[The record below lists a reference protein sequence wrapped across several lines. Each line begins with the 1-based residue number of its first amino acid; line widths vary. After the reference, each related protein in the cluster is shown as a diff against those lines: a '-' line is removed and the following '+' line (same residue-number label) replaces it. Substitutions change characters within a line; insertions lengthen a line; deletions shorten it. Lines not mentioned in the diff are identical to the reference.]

1 MKKALFRLAAA
12 GTVAGSLFIGAAGAV
27 LADGPTSPNVSS
39 IVVPLAQTGTFG
51 QTVCSV
57 LGQANLENNVVL
69 TVQGHDPSHIN

>member
-1 MKKALFRLAAA
+1 MKRFL
-12 GTVAGSLFIGAAGAV
+12 IGAAASGIMLASLAGTT
-27 LADGPTSPNVSS
+27 LADGPTSPNISS

-69 TVQGHDPSHIN
+69 TTQGHDASHIN

>member
-1 MKKALFRLAAA
+1 MKKLLIGGVAAA
-12 GTVAGSLFIGAAGAV
+12 IMYASMVVPVF
-27 LADGPTSPNVSS
+27 ADGPTSPNVSPV
-39 IVVPLAQTGTFG
+39 VVPLAQTGTFG